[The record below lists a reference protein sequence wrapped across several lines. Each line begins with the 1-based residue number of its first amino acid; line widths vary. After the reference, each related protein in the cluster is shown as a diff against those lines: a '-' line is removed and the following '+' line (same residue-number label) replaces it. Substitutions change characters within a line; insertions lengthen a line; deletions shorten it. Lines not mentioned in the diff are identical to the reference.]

1 VGICQCGQI
10 QVTHPCLKKL
20 IGPPNPVPTGC
31 GARASHEQTN
41 ASFDPS
47 PCPSPPVARTLLRTS
62 FEQGIP
68 IHINVFRTP
77 FPGRNFTTTLKINH
91 KGHKERLPQKSIYQS
106 LPLLSTLLIFVVNHL
121 SGEVASRPADETS
134 ALPGPPSPV
143 FRISTFSF
151 PHYEEGE
158 YSGSRGAAEHAEKIQ
173 SSSLRAS
180 APPREKKS
188 VGAVVVAGTGKAG
201 ASGLRARLLL
211 LLL

>member
-1 VGICQCGQI
+1 MPL
-10 QVTHPCLKKL
+10 T
-20 IGPPNPVPTGC
+20 
-31 GARASHEQTN
+31 
-41 ASFDPS
+41 
-47 PCPSPPVARTLLRTS
+47 PVARTLLRTS

-91 KGHKERLPQKSIYQS
+91 KGHKEHKERLPRKSIYQS

-158 YSGSRGAAEHAEKIQ
+158 YSGSRGGAEHAEKIQ

-180 APPREKKS
+180 APSREKKS

-201 ASGLRARLLL
+201 ASGLRARFLLL
-211 LLL
+211 L

>member
-1 VGICQCGQI
+1 
-10 QVTHPCLKKL
+10 
-20 IGPPNPVPTGC
+20 
-31 GARASHEQTN
+31 
-41 ASFDPS
+41 
-47 PCPSPPVARTLLRTS
+47 
-62 FEQGIP
+62 
-68 IHINVFRTP
+68 VFRTP

-134 ALPGPPSPV
+134 DVSAPRATV
-143 FRISTFSF
+143 ASF
-151 PHYEEGE
+151 PNFRFPNYEEGE